1 MYFLRDPFPHT
12 ESGTPMRDDRP
23 LIVGIGNPD
32 RGDDAIGLAVAE
44 RLVDDGTVVLSS
56 GDPTNLIAAWEHRN
70 WVIVIDAVRTNQ
82 LPGTV
87 TILELLDEPILG
99 GVAHSSHSLGPVEAV
114 QIGAALGTLPERV
127 TLVGIEATSF
137 VVAGDMSEPVRASI
151 DPSIRAVRSLIGQAS
166 ASSPPAH

>member
-82 LPGTV
+82 LPGT
-87 TILELLDEPILG
+87 
-99 GVAHSSHSLGPVEAV
+99 A
-114 QIGAALGTLPERV
+114 R
-127 TLVGIEATSF
+127 
-137 VVAGDMSEPVRASI
+137 
-151 DPSIRAVRSLIGQAS
+151 
-166 ASSPPAH
+166 